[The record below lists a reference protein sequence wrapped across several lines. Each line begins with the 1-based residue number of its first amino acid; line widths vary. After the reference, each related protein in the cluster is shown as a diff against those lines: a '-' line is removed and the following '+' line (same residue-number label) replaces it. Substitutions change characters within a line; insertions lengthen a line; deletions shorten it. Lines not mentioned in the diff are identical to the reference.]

1 MAGIRG
7 LGGMQGGWHIPERLP
22 GGLLFVRNDIIM
34 TFSKW
39 EFEARPVLPV
49 VEAKAGAHA

>member
-1 MAGIRG
+1 
-7 LGGMQGGWHIPERLP
+7 MQGGWHIPERLP